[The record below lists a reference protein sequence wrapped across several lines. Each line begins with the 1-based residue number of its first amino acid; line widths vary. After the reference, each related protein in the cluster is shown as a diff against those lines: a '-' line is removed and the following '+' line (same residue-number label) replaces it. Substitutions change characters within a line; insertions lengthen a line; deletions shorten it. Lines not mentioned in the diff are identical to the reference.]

1 MISSDKPICLLF
13 GGNKLNAGVADRFHE
28 WGCDVI
34 VVDWNESPAVQ
45 GGLHL
50 RLDVK
55 TPGPI
60 IEALKERNYLGRIK
74 FGFTSIDVAVPSLA
88 EVLKACGLKVNS
100 DEGLKNAFSK
110 SRQTRIWAKAGLLNR
125 ESRSYDKSAREAAV
139 RDVSD
144 WNRRQKLIVKP
155 DNAASSRGI
164 TILERGSS
172 LDDVAAALDKAF
184 ENAGDGLAV
193 AEEFVEGTEFTVEM
207 VGDDQGHV
215 AVYAVSKKQHT
226 RNTDRNKIAV
236 KLHYNAVSEELQR
249 KIAEVGIKCYKALG
263 FKNSLGHLEVLLKV
277 DGTISPVEIGARS
290 SGYIASHLVDIASG
304 RSYLGDLCEVYH
316 GGTVPDGLRPQS
328 PNSSMYFF
336 YDIPGGSTITHA
348 CTLLDFCDKSI
359 KSWATDVTGLTVGR
373 KVENIDNDNARLGME
388 VLEGP
393 RDLMTEPYIA
403 DAERRFLKRLL
414 APVDV
419 ADEPSGDLV
428 PGRVRELKYPMFG
441 DVRGQLIALEE
452 SSESVPFELK
462 RVYYIFGT
470 AADMVRGNHAHRT
483 LRQVLVCTSGACTI
497 ECELADGTVS
507 EHRLDWPDK
516 ALLIEGLVWR
526 RMKDFSRDAV
536 LMVLADQ
543 HYDES
548 DYVRSYTEFK
558 SIGAK
563 QK

>member
-1 MISSDKPICLLF
+1 MISPDKPICLLL
-13 GGNKLNAGVADRFHE
+13 GGNKLNAGIADRFHE
-28 WGCDVI
+28 WGCDVV
-34 VVDWNESPAVQ
+34 VVDWNEAPAVQ

-55 TPGPI
+55 MPGPI
-60 IEALKERNYLGRIK
+60 LAALRERGYLDRIT

-88 EVLKACGLKVNS
+88 TVLKACGMQVNS
-100 DEGLKNAFSK
+100 EEGLANAFSK
-110 SRQTRIWAKAGLLNR
+110 SRQTEIWARAGLLNR
-125 ESRSYDKSAREAAV
+125 RSEKVDGFGRLQELA
-139 RDVSD
+139 D
-144 WNRRQKLIVKP
+144 WNRVQSLIVKP

-164 TILERGSS
+164 TIVEKGSA
-172 LDDVAAALDKAF
+172 VEALRMAIAKAL
-184 ENAGDGLAV
+184 ENASNGLSV
-193 AEEFVEGTEFTVEM
+193 VEEFVVGTEFTVEM
-207 VGDDQGHV
+207 MGDGEGHV
-215 AVYAVSKKQHT
+215 AVYAISKKQHT
-226 RNTDRNKIAV
+226 VNTDSNKIAV
-236 KLHYNAVSEELQR
+236 KLHYNAISEDLQR
-249 KIAEVGIKCYKALG
+249 KIADVGVKCYRALG
-263 FKNSLGHLEVLLKV
+263 FKNSLGHLEVLLKE
-277 DGTISPVEIGARS
+277 DGTVSPVEIGARS

-304 RSYLGDLCEVYH
+304 RSYLGDLRDVYH
-316 GGTVPDGLRPQS
+316 GGTIPDGLRPQS

-348 CTLLDFCDKSI
+348 CSLLDFCDKAI
-359 KSWATDVTGLTVGR
+359 KSWATDISGLYVGR
-373 KVENIDNDNARLGME
+373 RVEKIDNDNARLGME

-414 APVDV
+414 APVDA
-419 ADEPSGDLV
+419 ADEPTGGLV

-441 DVRGQLIALEE
+441 DVRGQLIALEDE
-452 SSESVPFELK
+452 SEGVPFELK

-470 AADMVRGNHAHRT
+470 AAGMVRGNHAHRT

-497 ECELADGTVS
+497 ECEFSDGTVE

-516 ALLIEGLVWR
+516 ALLVEGLVWR

-548 DYVRSYTEFK
+548 DYVRSYEDFK
-558 SIGAK
+558 RLGASK
-563 QK
+563 